1 MCGWIVQDGKDMNVM
16 VGPGMAVHPDL
27 KVGNQFS
34 DFEQPDQDGKMQQLS
49 KLIRGFPTVL
59 CFMPN

>member
-1 MCGWIVQDGKDMNVM
+1 MNVI
-16 VGPGMAVHPDL
+16 VGPGVAVYPDL

-34 DFEQPDQDGKMQQLS
+34 DFEQPDQDSKMQQLS